1 MNHQQAKFILHQLVG
16 RVKCHILAKR
26 FHSTQIDFNEAL
38 EDYEAMVFVSNHEN
52 VATKEYKIC
61 KTNFELSFRKELEGS
76 MAI

>member
-1 MNHQQAKFILHQLVG
+1 MNRQQAKFILHQLVG

-38 EDYEAMVFVSNHEN
+38 ADYEAMVFVANNEN
-52 VATKEYKIC
+52 AVTKEYKIC
-61 KTNFELSFRKELEGS
+61 KTNFELSFRKELDVR

>member
-16 RVKCHILAKR
+16 RVKCNILAKR

-38 EDYEAMVFVSNHEN
+38 ADYEAMVFVANHEN

-61 KTNFELSFRKELEGS
+61 KTTFELSFRKELEGRI
-76 MAI
+76 AI

>member
-16 RVKCHILAKR
+16 RVKCYILAKR
-26 FHSTQIDFNEAL
+26 FHSTQIDFNDAL
-38 EDYEAMVFVSNHEN
+38 EDYEAMVFVANHEN

-61 KTNFELSFRKELEGS
+61 KTNFELSFRKELDGR